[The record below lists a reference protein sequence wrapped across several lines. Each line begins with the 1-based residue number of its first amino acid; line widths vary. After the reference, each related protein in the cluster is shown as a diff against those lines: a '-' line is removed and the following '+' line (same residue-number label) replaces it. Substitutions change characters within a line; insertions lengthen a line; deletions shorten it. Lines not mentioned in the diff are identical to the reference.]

1 MQGMDV
7 YSVATRMGLAR
18 RPGALALE
26 EPAAGGKKEGAGEQ
40 QGGGGKE
47 GKDPHSNTSPTEQK
61 RQPRRTT
68 KEGIASRAQAIM
80 DGEELKHGG
89 GEGGSE
95 QGGRFLD
102 AIAELQAAR
111 RVLDQA
117 PLEL

>member
-1 MQGMDV
+1 ML
-7 YSVATRMGLAR
+7 LALLVLLVH
-18 RPGALALE
+18 ALAE
-26 EPAAGGKKEGAGEQ
+26 SGKKDPAREASKDGA
-40 QGGGGKE
+40 
-47 GKDPHSNTSPTEQK
+47 TSPTGQK
-61 RQPRRTT
+61 RGPRRTT

-80 DGEELKHGG
+80 DGEELKQGGGGGG
-89 GEGGSE
+89 GENNTE